1 MNSQPTHLQPLSTQT
16 KVSRFLMNWLLL
28 TIVWIGFTGTFDLHE
43 LLTGIVVAGILSF
56 MAIRIFTCCDL
67 ALLAPKKLFYLGKFI
82 VVFLVAL
89 VKSNFDMAR
98 RVLSPALPINP
109 GVVKFKSQ
117 LKSNFAKMVLANAI
131 TLTPG
136 TLSIDVID
144 DTFYIHWIDVKSAD
158 PEVAF
163 KEIAEDFENLLI
175 KIF

>member
-1 MNSQPTHLQPLSTQT
+1 MNSQPAHFQPLSTQT
-16 KVSRFLMNWLLL
+16 KISRFLMNWILL
-28 TIVWIGFTGTFDLHE
+28 TIVWIGFTGTLDLQE
-43 LLTGIVVAGILSF
+43 LLVGIGVTAILSF

-67 ALLAPKKLFYLGKFI
+67 TLLAPKKLFYLGKFI
-82 VVFLVAL
+82 IVFLMAL

-98 RVLSPALPINP
+98 RVLSPSLPINP
-109 GVVKFKSQ
+109 GVVKFKSK
-117 LKSNFAKMVLANAI
+117 LKSNFSKMVLANAI

-144 DTFYIHWIDVKSAD
+144 DTFYIHWIDVVSDD